1 MDAGPC
7 GADSPRCAGRSG
19 WDRAK
24 PTMPSMRQ
32 WRSSTERSCG
42 APTSGWSMP
51 CKRRGRGGRTGLGR
65 CEVYGDHHTQR
76 VETGSPQPGSLAG
89 QACHV
94 PAGSHPALLAV
105 GALVLVLAA
114 GGVGWYFYAVKAN
127 QPMQIDPR
135 FARTLPPEG
144 MTFREFWQDR
154 FAGWEKIDEARY
166 ESRSFEKRCTCRF
179 QDALFRLSKFCPF
192 LRVYFVRTQPG
203 TAEAESWI
211 RGAKGIIA
219 PDDLPFLDAW
229 WWQIEN
235 ESWWAWVTALGRP
248 CQLPPPQRPAA
259 TP

>member
-1 MDAGPC
+1 MAVIT
-7 GADSPRCAGRSG
+7 R
-19 WDRAK
+19 K
-24 PTMPSMRQ
+24 
-32 WRSSTERSCG
+32 
-42 APTSGWSMP
+42 
-51 CKRRGRGGRTGLGR
+51 GLKLAARNLAVLPGKVVMFLL
-65 CEVYGDHHTQR
+65 EVILR
-76 VETGSPQPGSLAG
+76 
-89 QACHV
+89 
-94 PAGSHPALLAV
+94 LLVV

-114 GGVGWYFYAVKAN
+114 GGVAWYFYTVKAN

-154 FAGWEKIDEARY
+154 FAGWEKIDRARY
-166 ESRSFEKRCTCRF
+166 ESGVSKSDDVCRF
-179 QDALFRLSKFCPF
+179 TEIALFPAYQILAPF
-192 LRVYFVRTQPG
+192 LRVFVVRTQPG

-219 PDDLPFLDAW
+219 PDDLSFLDAW

>member
-1 MDAGPC
+1 MATIT
-7 GADSPRCAGRSG
+7 R
-19 WDRAK
+19 K
-24 PTMPSMRQ
+24 
-32 WRSSTERSCG
+32 
-42 APTSGWSMP
+42 
-51 CKRRGRGGRTGLGR
+51 GLKLAAR
-65 CEVYGDHHTQR
+65 NLAAL
-76 VETGSPQPGSLAG
+76 PGKAVMFLLEAILR
-89 QACHV
+89 
-94 PAGSHPALLAV
+94 LLAV

-114 GGVGWYFYAVKAN
+114 GGVAWYFYAVKAN

-154 FAGWEKIDEARY
+154 FAGWEKIDKARY
-166 ESRSFEKRCTCRF
+166 ESGLSKSDDSCRF
-179 QDALFRLSKFCPF
+179 AKIVLFPTYQVLSPF

-203 TAEAESWI
+203 TTEAESWI